1 MYLESFKTGS
11 RSLDIMHMHLV
22 KPQLSFSIKAI
33 ESYVQSPIPIKLSL
47 YSQFSPCWH
56 LTIADKRQP
65 PAEMHKEMTVIN
77 SCCYGLLLLWK
88 CGCFHAPPPLPQCN
102 VSLFFFLSLEQTL
115 KYFFQNID
123 SHKIKQHYNKRK

>member
-47 YSQFSPCWH
+47 YSQFSPCGH
-56 LTIADKRQP
+56 LTIADKSQP
-65 PAEMHKEMTVIN
+65 P
-77 SCCYGLLLLWK
+77 LK
-88 CGCFHAPPPLPQCN
+88 C
-102 VSLFFFLSLEQTL
+102 
-115 KYFFQNID
+115 
-123 SHKIKQHYNKRK
+123 IKKWL

>member
-11 RSLDIMHMHLV
+11 RSLDFMHMHLV

-47 YSQFSPCWH
+47 YSQFSPCGH
-56 LTIADKRQP
+56 LTIADKSQP
-65 PAEMHKEMTVIN
+65 PAEMHKEMIVIN
-77 SCCYGLLLLWK
+77 SCYYGLLLLWK

-102 VSLFFFLSLEQTL
+102 VSLVFFLSLEKIL
-115 KYFFQNID
+115 KYFF
-123 SHKIKQHYNKRK
+123 

>member
-22 KPQLSFSIKAI
+22 KSQLSFSIKAI

-56 LTIADKRQP
+56 LTIADKSQP
-65 PAEMHKEMTVIN
+65 
-77 SCCYGLLLLWK
+77 
-88 CGCFHAPPPLPQCN
+88 
-102 VSLFFFLSLEQTL
+102 TL
-115 KYFFQNID
+115 KYFFQNLD
-123 SHKIKQHYNKRK
+123 SLNIKQHNNKRK

>member
-47 YSQFSPCWH
+47 YSQFSPCGH
-56 LTIADKRQP
+56 LTIADKSQP

-77 SCCYGLLLLWK
+77 SCYYGLLLLWK
-88 CGCFHAPPPLPQCN
+88 CGCFHAPPLPQCN
-102 VSLFFFLSLEQTL
+102 VSLVFFLSLEQTL

-123 SHKIKQHYNKRK
+123 SHNIKQHYNKRK